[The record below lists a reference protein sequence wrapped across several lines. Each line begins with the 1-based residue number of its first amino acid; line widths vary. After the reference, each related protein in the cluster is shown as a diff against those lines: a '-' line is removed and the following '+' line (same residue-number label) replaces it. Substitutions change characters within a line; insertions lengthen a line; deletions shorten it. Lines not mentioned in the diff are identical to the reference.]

1 MKKTVLVTRTIS
13 HTQPILVEIPD
24 DQLANKMPAEISSM
38 MIKAG
43 RAVAE
48 SLNFTEEDKDD
59 TQYHAWGVGDFQGD
73 ESRCVN
79 VVAGQT
85 EGDYKVIPV
94 KTVKI
99 MGKEF
104 EIAKVATSVDE
115 ANEYCEAHPD
125 CGVFDEN
132 EVTGEITIC
141 KVESI
146 KKNNPK

>member
-1 MKKTVLVTRTIS
+1 MKQTVLVTRTIS

-24 DQLANKMPAEISSM
+24 EQLANKMPAEITSM

-48 SLNFTEEDKDD
+48 SLNFTEENKDE

-73 ESRCVN
+73 ESRCVK
-79 VVAGQT
+79 VMAGQT

-94 KTVKI
+94 KTVQI

-104 EIAKVATSVDE
+104 EVAKVANSVDE
-115 ANEYCEAHPD
+115 ANDYCEKHPA
-125 CGVFDEN
+125 CGVFSED

-141 KVESI
+141 KNEAI
-146 KKNNPK
+146 KKSR